1 MRKFSTFCGMMPCA
15 LVEFK
20 ADVVKIDA
28 GKKKK
33 CGHIEVC
40 RFGCSCHYTDASGW
54 VYHMKADE
62 PTLADAI
69 KKAKE
74 LLAEE
79 HEEMA
84 NEIYTGNELTDD
96 IIQENTWVVPTEDE
110 YIAVFERFNRL
121 LTECYHQP
129 WYRRS
134 NGGKSPN
141 QVGLDNIAGI
151 PDKYESNDLFLWLTS
166 GNKIYVANTIREVG

>member
-1 MRKFSTFCGMMPCA
+1 MMPCA

-54 VYHMKADE
+54 AYHMKADE

-74 LLAEE
+74 QGVEFIFSDGSWEFYAYGANGKELLFEDDGSGLTYAPYAEE
-79 HEEMA
+79 FSIKMG
-84 NEIYTGNELTDD
+84 I
-96 IIQENTWVVPTEDE
+96 
-110 YIAVFERFNRL
+110 R
-121 LTECYHQP
+121 
-129 WYRRS
+129 
-134 NGGKSPN
+134 
-141 QVGLDNIAGI
+141 IAGCDDYI
-151 PDKYESNDLFLWLTS
+151 HCKE
-166 GNKIYVANTIREVG
+166 